1 MLRSNWPRVMYEAF
15 PTHLYYFISNRTIQ
29 CTCKSPIASCMA
41 PGACVCNTYPSH
53 PWDSAMRFLPL
64 VFVIG
69 NPIPVLA
76 TPVPEENS
84 LFLPKD
90 FSLPTSSPFTDDQTE
105 ENTLPV
111 QVAIEDP
118 SNSFNPWTSSD
129 NPFRSTIW
137 ANSAQSP
144 CRSKTNSKFRLRDTG
159 APAADQLCKSPLQ
172 EDPTGTQEPLPEPNV
187 EPARKP
193 PEYPFAP
200 VGTPPVTGFQGMLVK
215 MNNALG
221 RYDKNRC
228 KIYPF
233 NIRLY
238 CDGPVGNTILANIPW
253 LNGLTAVAVWYESV
267 EGCNSC
273 TYT

>member
-1 MLRSNWPRVMYEAF
+1 MNTTKFPITRFSAPASPQLPRAWPQVLVQY
-15 PTHLYYFISNRTIQ
+15 
-29 CTCKSPIASCMA
+29 
-41 PGACVCNTYPSH
+41 NTSSQ
-53 PWDSAMRFLPL
+53 PWDYAMRFLPL

-69 NPIPVLA
+69 NSIPVLA
-76 TPVPEENS
+76 TPVPEEDSQN
-84 LFLPKD
+84 LPKD
-90 FSLPTSSPFTDDQTE
+90 FSLSTSSTFTDDKTE
-105 ENTLPV
+105 ENTLPL
-111 QVAIEDP
+111 QLAIEDP
-118 SNSFNPWTSSD
+118 SDSFNPWTSTD
-129 NPFRSTIW
+129 NSFRSTIW
-137 ANSAQSP
+137 ANFAP
-144 CRSKTNSKFRLRDTG
+144 NACRSKSVSKVRLRDT
-159 APAADQLCKSPLQ
+159 APNAEQLCKFPLH
-172 EDPTGTQEPLPEPNV
+172 EDTTGTQEPPPKPTV

-193 PEYPFAP
+193 LEYPFAP
-200 VGTPPVTGFQGMLVK
+200 VGSPPVTGFQGMLIK

-238 CDGPVGNTILANIPW
+238 CDGPVGNSMIANIPW

>member
-1 MLRSNWPRVMYEAF
+1 
-15 PTHLYYFISNRTIQ
+15 
-29 CTCKSPIASCMA
+29 
-41 PGACVCNTYPSH
+41 
-53 PWDSAMRFLPL
+53 MRFLPL

-69 NPIPVLA
+69 NSIPVLA
-76 TPVPEENS
+76 TPVPEEDS
-84 LFLPKD
+84 QFLPKD
-90 FSLPTSSPFTDDQTE
+90 FSLSTSSAFTDDKTE
-105 ENTLPV
+105 ENTLTLPL
-111 QVAIEDP
+111 AIEDP
-118 SNSFNPWTSSD
+118 NDSFNLWTSSD

-144 CRSKTNSKFRLRDTG
+144 CRSKTNSKFRLRDT
-159 APAADQLCKSPLQ
+159 APTAEQLCKFRLQ
-172 EDPTGTQEPLPEPNV
+172 EDTTGTQEPPPEPTV

-200 VGTPPVTGFQGMLVK
+200 VGSPPVTGFQGMLIK

-221 RYDKNRC
+221 RDDKNRC

-238 CDGPVGNTILANIPW
+238 CDGPVGNSMIANIPW
-253 LNGLTAVAVWYESV
+253 LNGLTAVAIWYESV